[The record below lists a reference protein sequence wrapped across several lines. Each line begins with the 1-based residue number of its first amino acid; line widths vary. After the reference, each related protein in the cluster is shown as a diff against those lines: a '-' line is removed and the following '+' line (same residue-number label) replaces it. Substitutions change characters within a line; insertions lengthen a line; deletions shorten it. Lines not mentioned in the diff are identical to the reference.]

1 MRSLLGTLINRAP
14 VPYSSSPREYSGSR
28 MGGRYGTSAELSAT
42 TISATLFALINRT
55 STATAKQAWHMHR
68 AKAGATCPLPKCPCP
83 DDVELVLKHP
93 ALTVLERPNDFFTR
107 QELFE
112 SGQQHV
118 DLTGEGWLIVSYFGA
133 MPAEL
138 WVARPDRMVVVT
150 SPTDFLLGYIYLS
163 PAGSEIP
170 LTRKQVLSQRMPH
183 PLDPYRGL
191 GPVQTIIAQIEGS
204 AAGAE
209 WNTAFFRNGARPGGV
224 VKLARRM
231 EPKAFDQLIE
241 RWNANHRGPSNA
253 GKTAFLEEGEYID
266 IKPMSIADM
275 QFVETANL
283 NRDTIL
289 LAYGASKFDVGVLE
303 DVNLAT
309 ATAARADFAE
319 RMTVPRLDRW
329 QGMLNNDFL
338 PLFPGQLGD
347 TAVYSLVP
355 ANPVPGDQVAQR
367 ADEVGA
373 ANIFKTLTDAG
384 ADPTYA
390 AEVAGLPLPI
400 KMGPKPAPSPA
411 IAPPPPAAEPE
422 PAAA

>member
-14 VPYSSSPREYSGSR
+14 VSFSSTPREYSGGR
-28 MGGRYGTSAELSAT
+28 MLGRYGTTAELSAT
-42 TISATLFALINRT
+42 GVSATLFSLINRT
-55 STATAKQAWHMHR
+55 TTATAKQPWHMH
-68 AKAGATCPLPKCPCP
+68 KVSKGATCPMPKCPCP
-83 DDVELVLKHP
+83 DDVQLVPKHP
-93 ALTVLERPNDFFTR
+93 ALTVINKPNDFFTR
-107 QELFE
+107 QELIE

-118 DLTGEGWLIVSYFGA
+118 DLTGEGWLIVGYMGS

-163 PAGSEIP
+163 PGGQEIP
-170 LTRKQVLSQRMPH
+170 LKRSQVLSQRMPH
-183 PLDPYRGL
+183 PMDPYRGL

-209 WNTAFFRNGARPGGV
+209 WNTSFFRNGARPGGV
-224 VKLARRM
+224 VKLSRRM

-253 GKTAFLEEGEYID
+253 GRTAFLEEGEYID

-319 RMTVPRLDRW
+319 RMTMPRLDRW
-329 QGMLNNDFL
+329 QGMFNNDL
-338 PLFPGQLGD
+338 IPLFPAPLGD
-347 TAVYSLVP
+347 KDVYSLVP
-355 ANPVPGDQVAQR
+355 ANPVPGDQAAAR
-367 ADEVGA
+367 ADEASAATIFATLVGTGMDPQQA
-373 ANIFKTLTDAG
+373 ADI
-384 ADPTYA
+384 
-390 AEVAGLPLPI
+390 AGLPTPVI
-400 KMGPKPAPSPA
+400 MVGAPS
-411 IAPPPPAAEPE
+411 AAQQQGADR
-422 PAAA
+422 AAAA